1 VNVAIVGGSFAGLAA
16 AIGLR
21 RAGVSATVHE
31 RASSSPAPEGVVQI
45 WANGMRAL
53 RQLGVVD
60 RVRDAAVP
68 LEVES
73 FRSWRGRELFRV
85 PQGEFARR
93 NGIDTSH
100 FVRRGDLLAILADAL
115 EPGTIRYSDACAGFE
130 DDGTGVTL
138 DLASG
143 RARADAL
150 VGADGIDST
159 VRASLHPD
167 SRPQPA
173 GYRHLEGVARFDVE
187 PGLLTYT
194 WGQGDRFGLH
204 SAGDGLAHWFGIVL
218 GEEERDPKREATDRF
233 AGFPDPIPALIAA
246 TPAEAITA
254 TSVRHLEPL
263 AEWGAGRV
271 TLIGDA
277 AHAMTPDTGRGIG
290 EALEDAVALGD
301 ALAAAAG
308 DVPAALRAYEDARR
322 TETAAVQKHARQ
334 IGALASWRGPK
345 VRIRELLMRG
355 PAGRSSVKTTAREFE
370 SLATSVS
377 TTD

>member
-1 VNVAIVGGSFAGLAA
+1 MNVAVVGGGFAGLAA

-21 RAGVSATVHE
+21 RAGISATVHE
-31 RASSSPAPEGVVQI
+31 RVSSPPAPEGVVQI

-85 PQGEFARR
+85 PQGELARR
-93 NGIDTSH
+93 HGIDTSH
-100 FVRRGDLLAILADAL
+100 FVRRADLLAILADAI
-115 EPGTIRYSDACAGFE
+115 EPGTIRYSDACTGFE
-130 DDGTGVTL
+130 DDGAGVNL
-138 DLASG
+138 DVTSG
-143 RARADAL
+143 RERADAL
-150 VGADGIDST
+150 VGADGIDSV
-159 VRASLHPD
+159 VRASLQPD

-173 GYRHLEGVARFDVE
+173 GYRHLEGVTRFDVE

-218 GEEERDPKREATDRF
+218 GEDDDDPKRVAADRF
-233 AGFPDPIPALIAA
+233 AAFPDPIPAVIAA
-246 TPAEAITA
+246 TPAEDVTA
-254 TSVRHLEPL
+254 TNVRFLEPM
-263 AEWGAGRV
+263 ARWGTGRV
-271 TLIGDA
+271 TLSGDA

-301 ALAAAAG
+301 ALGAAG
-308 DVPAALRAYEDARR
+308 EDVTAALRAYEEARR
-322 TETAAVQKHARQ
+322 PATAAVQKHAKQ
-334 IGALASWRGPK
+334 IGGLASWRGPK
-345 VRIRELLMRG
+345 VRVRELLMRG

-370 SLATSVS
+370 SLATSGS
-377 TTD
+377 LTD